1 MNEAILREINLHRDP
16 LRAKLLAGYF
26 KTGKGQYGSGDVFW
40 GLTVPLSRSIASK
53 YKNISLKEI
62 GSLIKNKIHEVRLI
76 ALFIL
81 MYKYKNGSQ
90 DEKEKIVKFHL
101 KNTKY
106 INNWDLVDLS
116 SCHILGEYLYNLFPT
131 PGVGEVL
138 IKLAHSKNLW
148 EQRIAMVSTLVF
160 VKNGDMKWTIKLAKM
175 FLSHKHDLMHKA
187 AGWALR
193 EVGKRNGALLHK
205 FLKENISKMPRT
217 MLRYAIEKFPEQ
229 VRKEYLAL
237 E

>member
-90 DEKEKIVKFHL
+90 DEKEKIVKFYL